1 MLRLESRDDFE
12 RKKEKS
18 AQYGDDFG
26 YASHC
31 GGNPRRRLRGAG
43 FLRSG
48 EEPDLV
54 SGSVL
59 AGIFFKWSQWLV
71 PFSVG
76 RT

>member
-1 MLRLESRDDFE
+1 MPRLESRDDFE

-18 AQYGDDFG
+18 AQYGDDSG

-31 GGNPRRRLRGAG
+31 GGNPRRCLRGAG
-43 FLRSG
+43 FFRSG
-48 EEPDLV
+48 EKPDLV

-59 AGIFFKWSQWLV
+59 AGVLFKRSQWV
-71 PFSVG
+71 VSFSVG